1 MASRRKF
8 SDEYKREA
16 VQLATQPGVT
26 KSQVARELGIN
37 ANLLGRWCRDYSA
50 NGGAAFPGQGK
61 PRDEEMTSLKREL
74 ARVKKERDFLREAAS
89 FFARESK

>member
-16 VQLATQPGVT
+16 VQLTTQPDVT

-37 ANLLGRWCRDYSA
+37 ASLLGRWCRDCSA
-50 NGGAAFPGQGK
+50 NSGAAFPGQGK
-61 PRDEEMTSLKREL
+61 PRDEEMASLKREL